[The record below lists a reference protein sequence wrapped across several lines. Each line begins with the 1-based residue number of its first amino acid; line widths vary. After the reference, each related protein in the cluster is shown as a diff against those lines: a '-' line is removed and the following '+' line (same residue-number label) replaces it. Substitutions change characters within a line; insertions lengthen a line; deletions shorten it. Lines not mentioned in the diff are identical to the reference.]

1 MKPMAWWK
9 RYRVSLM
16 LLVVSVA
23 AFGAALT
30 GQGDERRIIETIY
43 GDRAKEPW
51 KLQYKAGTVARGVVL
66 NETKQTLYLDGDPC
80 KAKVVYQFTEPFEK
94 DETGEKVKC
103 NGATLTEYQVKQGTR

>member
-1 MKPMAWWK
+1 M
-9 RYRVSLM
+9 RRIESSTCYQVSLA
-16 LLVVSVA
+16 LLFGAIV
-23 AFGAALT
+23 AFGTAAT

-43 GDRAKEPW
+43 GDRAREPW

-94 DETGEKVKC
+94 NETGEKVTC
-103 NGATLTEYQVKQGTR
+103 NGATLTEYQVKQGSR